1 MSPARLARTT
11 TLFVAAIALTGC
23 ASPFGVTDV
32 TGTPSITTPATA
44 SAAFPDN
51 VTTVTCDLATQ
62 ANPDAIAVLADPE
75 WRVGGWNHV
84 NGVGSFATTK
94 LEVGDYAI
102 SAENWLADPTCAGAR
117 TLTTVLAKKTYDWD
131 QQHANGIESSFP
143 TEHLT
148 FGEVTNLVLVLRFD
162 PERSY
167 LPGADELSAAY
178 GDLLTPDQLAS
189 FDSGQ
194 INMELTLFGEGA
206 TADQPFMNAGLIIEV
221 DPDQAAQGWVRV
233 QIPRWQLIF
242 YTEENY
248 ERTEVT
254 ASEWQDLTVQGLRIN
269 PETSSGM
276 TVRNYLLDDF
286 DVTAKPELFKEM
298 AVTFALI
305 EVGRS

>member
-1 MSPARLARTT
+1 MSLAPAARVAA
-11 TLFVAAIALTGC
+11 LFVAIATLAACSGPPAEPNGSATVPTSQ
-23 ASPFGVTDV
+23 A
-32 TGTPSITTPATA
+32 ATA
-44 SAAFPDN
+44 SAVFSDG
-51 VTTVTCDLATQ
+51 VTSVTCDLSTQ
-62 ANPDAIAVLADPE
+62 ADPDAIAVLADPE

-102 SAENWLADPTCAGAR
+102 SAENWLADPTCAGAK
-117 TLTTVLAKKTYDWD
+117 TLATVLAKKTYDWD
-131 QQHANGIESSFP
+131 QQHANGIESQFP

-148 FGEVTNLVLVLRFD
+148 FGDVTDLVLVLRFD
-162 PERSY
+162 LERSH
-167 LPGADELSAAY
+167 LPDAGELDAAY
-178 GDLLTPDQLAS
+178 GDLLTEAELAS

-233 QIPRWQLIF
+233 QIPRWQLSF